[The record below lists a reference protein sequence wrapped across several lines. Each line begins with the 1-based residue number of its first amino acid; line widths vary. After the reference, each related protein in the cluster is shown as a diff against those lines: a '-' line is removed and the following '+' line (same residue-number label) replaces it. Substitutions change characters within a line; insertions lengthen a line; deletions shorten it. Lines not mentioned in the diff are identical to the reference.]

1 MIRETMDG
9 NADDGIPEDQ
19 YISVMELLQG
29 LLQRHTDNWCSLRRT
44 NRLLERDFSLDLI
57 DNLSFH

>member
-1 MIRETMDG
+1 MDG

-29 LLQRHTDNWCSLRRT
+29 LLQRHTDN
-44 NRLLERDFSLDLI
+44 
-57 DNLSFH
+57 